1 MASAVSARKGG
12 SAGRAGRGRGL
23 RAGAAGPGPAAAP
36 AGLVPALPQAPP
48 AAVQAA
54 AAAVEAPPV
63 QAAAPPALPEGAAWR
78 YSEFI
83 TAVQSGGVE
92 RVRFSKDGT
101 ALQLTAVD
109 GRRASV
115 VLPNDPGLVD
125 IL

>member
-36 AGLVPALPQAPP
+36 AGLVPALPHAPP
-48 AAVQAA
+48 
-54 AAAVEAPPV
+54 AAVEAPPV

-115 VLPNDPGLVD
+115 VLPND
-125 IL
+125 